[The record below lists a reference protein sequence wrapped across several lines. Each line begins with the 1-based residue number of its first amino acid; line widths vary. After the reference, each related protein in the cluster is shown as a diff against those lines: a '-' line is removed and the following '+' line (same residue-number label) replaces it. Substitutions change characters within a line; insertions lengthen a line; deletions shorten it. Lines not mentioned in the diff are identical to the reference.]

1 MNLDIGCALRTGLL
15 YRIAGGKLGWSG
27 NLRHKQSAHVHNAY
41 YNGPLNCQLHNSTP
55 VNSSARDSHMVDI
68 PAGRAKWATT
78 PHACRISRRMG
89 RDAKDDTSCKVH
101 PLQFSYF
108 VHDDC
113 YNCTVDVDFWRQANR
128 CDRPAEASWACL
140 ARVVQIECRGEGSTV
155 KKTSEAK
162 HFGMQG
168 STSVAVSLHEG
179 FSSTLHRG
187 ILGGVS
193 TN

>member
-1 MNLDIGCALRTGLL
+1 MGGLEEYSGIG
-15 YRIAGGKLGWSG
+15 IAGGKLGWSG
-27 NLRHKQSAHVHNAY
+27 NLRHKQSAHLIGKGQPH
-41 YNGPLNCQLHNSTP
+41 GGHP
-55 VNSSARDSHMVDI
+55 
-68 PAGRAKWATT
+68 GRPGEVGHH

-162 HFGMQG
+162 HFGMQVR
-168 STSVAVSLHEG
+168 T
-179 FSSTLHRG
+179 R
-187 ILGGVS
+187 
-193 TN
+193 

>member
-1 MNLDIGCALRTGLL
+1 MGGLEEYSGIG
-15 YRIAGGKLGWSG
+15 IAGGKLGWSG
-27 NLRHKQSAHVHNAY
+27 NLRHKQSAHHNLSKQH
-41 YNGPLNCQLHNSTP
+41 YNGTRAGS
-55 VNSSARDSHMVDI
+55 SSARDSHMVDI

-162 HFGMQG
+162 HFGMQVR
-168 STSVAVSLHEG
+168 SK
-179 FSSTLHRG
+179 R
-187 ILGGVS
+187 
-193 TN
+193 